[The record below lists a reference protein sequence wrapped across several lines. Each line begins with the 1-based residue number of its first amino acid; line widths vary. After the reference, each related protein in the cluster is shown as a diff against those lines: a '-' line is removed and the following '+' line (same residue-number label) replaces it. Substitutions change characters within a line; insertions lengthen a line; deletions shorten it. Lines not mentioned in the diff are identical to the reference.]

1 HEAAHREA
9 DLVAA
14 ELSQRL
20 QLVTAELSLRVGEFV
35 TLAST
40 DSSGA
45 PVESA
50 GADGASLDAAVDV
63 DQVRDVVGELAVLLG
78 NVVGSD
84 RRLRGWR
91 SGPAPEWTGVAGG
104 EAPPA
109 PAPPVPP
116 APPEVPDDPPRI
128 VVDMT
133 PIRREIL
140 RQYMPD
146 GRFDQLSPEERA

>member
-1 HEAAHREA
+1 MSLRLRLVVVFFLLSVVPLAAVTFYTYRNNVTVVHEAAQREA

-20 QLVTAELSLRVGEFV
+20 QLVTAQLRLRVGEFV

-63 DQVRDVVGELAVLLG
+63 DQVRDVLGEMAALLD
-78 NVVGSD
+78 NVEVFD
-84 RRLRGWR
+84 RRCRGR
-91 SGPAPEWTGVAGG
+91 RNGPPPGWTGEADG

-109 PAPPVPP
+109 PAPLQPP
-116 APPEVPDDPPRI
+116 APP
-128 VVDMT
+128 
-133 PIRREIL
+133 
-140 RQYMPD
+140 
-146 GRFDQLSPEERA
+146 